1 MDLAQFKLHC
11 AGMRTSIRTDAP
23 VRGKRHVAFVLPG
36 LRAGG
41 SEHIVSLLCNHFSR
55 TGWTVTLYAFEDP
68 DQPPYY
74 GHDAAVRIRRL
85 GYPVGRLPLFQSL
98 AAVCQRVRTLRRAL
112 SEAKPDLV
120 ISFLTRTNVVSVL
133 AARPLGIPVIV
144 SERNNPAAQRPGWVW
159 SALRR
164 YTYARAEGLVTMT
177 QGAMD
182 QFSKAMRRR
191 EWVIPNPTY
200 APIELDAERPSTRHV
215 AAVGR
220 LVPQKGFDMLLDA
233 FAGVAGE
240 IPEWSLVI
248 WGEGPERAKL
258 EVRRDAL
265 GLKEQVSLPGVTKE
279 HGGWLRDADI
289 FVLSSRFEGWGI
301 VVGEAMA
308 AGVPVISFDCRW
320 GPGEMISDGVSG
332 LLVPDGDVPA
342 LGRAIAQLC
351 ADPEQRR
358 RLAEGARI
366 ASQRFAIDRI
376 LVEWERVAKEAIAA
390 LECAGETIRVSEPCG
405 PSLAAYER

>member
-1 MDLAQFKLHC
+1 MDLAWRKAHC
-11 AGMRTSIRTDAP
+11 EGMTTPIRADAP
-23 VRGKRHVAFVLPG
+23 ARGKPHIAFVLPG

-55 TGWTVTLYAFEDP
+55 SGWTVSLYAFEEP
-68 DQPPYY
+68 DQAAYY
-74 GHDAAVRIRRL
+74 AHDAAVRISLL
-85 GYPVGRLPLFQSL
+85 GYPVGRLPLLQSL
-98 AAVCQRVRTLRRAL
+98 AAVRERVRTLRRAL
-112 SEAKPDLV
+112 SQAKPDIV
-120 ISFLTRTNVVSVL
+120 VSFLTRTNVVSVL

-144 SERNNPAAQRPGWVW
+144 SERNNPAAQRPGPVW

-164 YTYARAEGLVTMT
+164 YAYARAEGLVTMT

-182 QFSKAMRRR
+182 QFPKVMRRR
-191 EWVIPNPTY
+191 QWVIPNPTY
-200 APIELDAERPSTRHV
+200 APIELDPERPSSRQV

-220 LVPQKGFDMLLDA
+220 LVPQKGFDLLLDA
-233 FAGVAGE
+233 FAGVAGD
-240 IPEWSLVI
+240 IPDWSLVI
-248 WGEGPERAKL
+248 WGEGPERARL
-258 EVRRDAL
+258 EAQRDAL
-265 GLKEQVSLPGVTKE
+265 GLQERVSLPGVTQE

-342 LGRAIAQLC
+342 LGHAIAALC
-351 ADPEQRR
+351 ADPGWRES
-358 RLAEGARI
+358 LAHGARV
-366 ASQRFAIDRI
+366 ASKRFQIDMI
-376 LVEWERVAKEAIAA
+376 LRRWEEVVTEA
-390 LECAGETIRVSEPCG
+390 LVSQP
-405 PSLAAYER
+405 LAARLFTPVAA